1 MVLKVKQV
9 AILAYDGLCTF
20 EFSLAV
26 EVFGLPRPEIG
37 QLYDCRVCAL
47 EAGPLRATGGV
58 TVSAD
63 FGLETLQKAET
74 VVIPGWRGQDVV
86 PPDELLN
93 ALRTA
98 YQSGARV
105 LSVCS
110 GVFVLAHAGLLD
122 GRRATT
128 HWMYAD
134 KLASQF
140 PQIEVDPAVLYIDE
154 GQVVTSAGSAAGL
167 DMCLNVVRQDH
178 GAEIANR
185 VARRLVIAP
194 HRDGGQAQFIEQP
207 VDASDARFA
216 GLLEWIRD
224 NLDQSLTIPLLA
236 ERAAMSGRTFERR
249 FRQITGQA
257 PGAWIRRQRLAVACK
272 LLESGRGSVESIAS
286 QTGFGSAE
294 NLRHHFRN
302 NLGVNPLQYRQRFSV
317 NGFGGDS

>member
-1 MVLKVKQV
+1 MTLQAKQV

-37 QLYDCRVCAL
+37 HLYDCRVCAL
-47 EAGPLRATGGV
+47 ESGPLKATGGV

-63 FGLETLQKAET
+63 FGLEILQKADT
-74 VVIPGWRGQDVV
+74 IVIPGWRGQDVI

-93 ALRTA
+93 ALRSA
-98 YQSGARV
+98 FQSGARV

-122 GRRATT
+122 GKRATT
-128 HWMYAD
+128 HWMYANR
-134 KLASQF
+134 LASLF
-140 PQIEVDPAVLYIDE
+140 PHIEVDPSVLYIDE

-216 GLLEWIRD
+216 GLLEWIRS
-224 NLDQSLTIPLLA
+224 NLEQTLTIPLLA

-249 FRQITGQA
+249 FRQVTGQA
-257 PGAWIRRQRLAVACK
+257 PGAWIRRQRLALACK
-272 LLESGRGSVESIAS
+272 LLESGSGSVESIAN

-302 NLGVNPLQYRQRFSV
+302 NLGVNPLQYRKRFSV
-317 NGFGGDS
+317 NGYRSDA